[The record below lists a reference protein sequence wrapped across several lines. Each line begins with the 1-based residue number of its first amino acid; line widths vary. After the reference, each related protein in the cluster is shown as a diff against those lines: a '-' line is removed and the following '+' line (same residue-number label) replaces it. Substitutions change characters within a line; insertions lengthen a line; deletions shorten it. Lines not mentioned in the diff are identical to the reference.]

1 MQRKC
6 MSAKKTRAT
15 VLFILPVACFVIS
28 CTRNQIDFG
37 TVPENSYTRL
47 VYIDTVGIQLSTVMI
62 DSFSTA
68 NAPSFLVGKYK
79 DPYIGLVS
87 TKPFFQLNRPA
98 TLPDIPDEAVFDS
111 LTCIIR
117 LNKYYYGDTT
127 SAETIYVNELAQP
140 ISLSYNNTVY
150 NTTNVEIKP
159 APLGSQ
165 VVRLRPGVDDSV
177 AIRLDDLKGQELFS
191 KLRQKADEVTN
202 IESFQNYFKGMTLT
216 TGIND
221 TSVVYGLKDTV
232 VMRVNYHTSTPFP
245 VTHYIDF
252 ISEVNTEAF
261 NQILSDRGG
270 TGLVSSNKGV
280 NEIPSSQTHHL
291 SFSQPGT
298 GLYLKLIMPS
308 LKGVLLSEDIVR
320 LLKAELVIR
329 PLYQSF
335 DQYRYKLP
343 SKVYLLQ
350 TNGSN
355 IPGAS
360 VGGQAVDPVI
370 DNIYGENNYY
380 SYDVTSYINTLINT
394 AGSEDDGVYVV
405 QGLSG
410 STLQLDRIVAGD
422 ATIPGYTTQLKLSV
436 LIINK

>member
-1 MQRKC
+1 

-15 VLFILPVACFVIS
+15 VLFILPIACFVIS

-68 NAPSFLVGKYK
+68 NAPSFLMGKYK

-111 LTCIIR
+111 LTCILR

-127 SAETIYVNELAQP
+127 SVETIYVNELAQP
-140 ISLSYNNTVY
+140 ISLSYNSTIY
-150 NTTNVEIKP
+150 NTTNVEMKP
-159 APLGSQ
+159 SPLGSK
-165 VVRLRPGVDDSV
+165 VVRLRPGIDDSV

-191 KLRQKADEVTN
+191 KLRQKTDDVTN
-202 IESFQNYFKGMTLT
+202 IESFQNYFKGMALT

-221 TSVVYGLKDTV
+221 TSIVYGLKDTV

-261 NQILSDRGG
+261 NQILSDRSGA
-270 TGLVSSNKGV
+270 GLVSSNKGV
-280 NEIPSSQTHHL
+280 TEIPASQTHHL
-291 SFSQPGT
+291 SFTQPGA
-298 GLYLKLIMPS
+298 GLYLKLTMPS

-335 DQYRYKLP
+335 DLYRYKLP

-355 IPGAS
+355 IPGSS
-360 VGGQAVDPVI
+360 VGQTVDPII
-370 DNIYGENNYY
+370 DNIYGQNNYY

-394 AGSEDDGVYVV
+394 AGSQDDGVYVV
-405 QGLSG
+405 QGLAG

-422 ATIPGYTTQLKLSV
+422 ATIPGFTTQLKLSV

>member
-1 MQRKC
+1 

-68 NAPSFLVGKYK
+68 NAPSFLMGKYK

-87 TKPFFQLNRPA
+87 TKPFFQLNMPSS
-98 TLPDIPDEAVFDS
+98 LPDIPDEAVFDS

-127 SAETIYVNELAQP
+127 SVETIYVNELAQS
-140 ISLSYNNTVY
+140 IGLSYNNTLY
-150 NTTNVEIKP
+150 NTTNVEMKP
-159 APLGSQ
+159 VPLGAQ
-165 VVRLRPGVDDSV
+165 VVRLRPGIDDSV
-177 AIRLDDLKGQELFS
+177 AIRLDNAKGQELFS

-202 IESFQNYFKGMTLT
+202 IGSFQNYFKGMALT

-252 ISEVNTEAF
+252 VSEVNTEAF
-261 NQILSDRGG
+261 NQILSDRSG
-270 TGLVSSNKGV
+270 TGLVSSNRGV
-280 NEIPSSQTHHL
+280 TEIPASQTHHL
-291 SFSQPGT
+291 SFTQPGT

-329 PLYQSF
+329 PLSHSF
-335 DQYRYKLP
+335 DTYRYKLP
-343 SKVYLLQ
+343 SKVYLVQ

-355 IPGAS
+355 IPGSSAS
-360 VGGQAVDPVI
+360 QAVDPVI
-370 DNIYGENNYY
+370 DNIYGQDNYY
-380 SYDVTSYINTLINT
+380 SYDVTSSVSTMINT
-394 AGSEDDGVYVV
+394 AGSEDDGFYVV
-405 QGLSG
+405 QGLAG

>member
-1 MQRKC
+1 

-15 VLFILPVACFVIS
+15 VLFILPIACFVIS

-68 NAPSFLVGKYK
+68 NAPSFLMGKYK

-111 LTCIIR
+111 LTCILR

-127 SAETIYVNELAQP
+127 SVETIYVNELAQP
-140 ISLSYNNTVY
+140 ISLSYNSTIY
-150 NTTNVEIKP
+150 NTTNVEMKP
-159 APLGSQ
+159 SPLGSK
-165 VVRLRPGVDDSV
+165 VVRLRPGIDDSV

-191 KLRQKADEVTN
+191 KLRQKTDDVTN
-202 IESFQNYFKGMTLT
+202 IESFQNYFKGMALT

-221 TSVVYGLKDTV
+221 TSIVYGLKDTV

-261 NQILSDRGG
+261 NQILSDRSGA
-270 TGLVSSNKGV
+270 GLVSSNKGV
-280 NEIPSSQTHHL
+280 TEIPASQTHHL
-291 SFSQPGT
+291 SFTQPGT
-298 GLYLKLIMPS
+298 GLYLKLTMPS

-335 DQYRYKLP
+335 DLYRYKLP

-355 IPGAS
+355 IPGSS
-360 VGGQAVDPVI
+360 VGQTVDPII
-370 DNIYGENNYY
+370 DNIYGQNNYY

-394 AGSEDDGVYVV
+394 AGSQDDGVYVV
-405 QGLSG
+405 QGLAG

-422 ATIPGYTTQLKLSV
+422 ATIPGFTTQLKLSV